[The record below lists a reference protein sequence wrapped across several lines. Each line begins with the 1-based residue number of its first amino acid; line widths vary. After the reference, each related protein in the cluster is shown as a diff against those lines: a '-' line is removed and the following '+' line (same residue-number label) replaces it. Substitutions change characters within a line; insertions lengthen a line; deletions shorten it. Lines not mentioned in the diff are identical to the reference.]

1 MMASKHNGT
10 IYTGMTNDLLKR
22 VYEHKK
28 GIKEGYTK
36 KYNIKMLVYY
46 EQTTDVNYAIQR
58 EKQLK
63 WWKRNWKI
71 ELIETQNPEWNDLY
85 YELGGTDELYDDFPL
100 R

>member
-1 MMASKHNGT
+1 MASKKNGT
-10 IYTGMTNDLLKR
+10 LYTGMTNDLLFR

-28 GIKEGYTK
+28 DIKEGFTK

-46 EQTTDVNYAIQR
+46 EQTDDVSYAIER

-63 WWKRNWKI
+63 WWRRKWKI
-71 ELIETQNPEWNDLY
+71 ELIETENPGWNDLY
-85 YELGGTDELYDDFPL
+85 YELGGTDDLFVDFPL